1 MKFLDE
7 FKAVLDSATTTR
19 LFLVCFIHIALCIFQ
34 IALAPGSKPLVLAG
48 HPISPQLQ
56 WANTSFCLISLCC
69 IIHAAN
75 GAIYFVES
83 HLNLYSGLLAVSGLV
98 DIAWI
103 VMFTASGVESLGLAM
118 ALFFSLVFKV
128 ISAFMV
134 SRAAK
139 VVRNQYNAELLPHL
153 KSALN
158 KSFAG
163 DTMPSQRRGHFTS
176 AWPQSCFSLCPSFRP
191 STTSQVSQA
200 DVASTRRKLDL
211 SSGRVRSSSR
221 SLSPGPA
228 TSERTVPLM
237 KTTEFVPGS
246 QSLNIPRSIPTLMHN
261 DDLPRSMP
269 AEFGTG
275 VDAVPSNLAPLRPLS
290 TADLPQRSHPFD

>member
-163 DTMPSQRRGHFTS
+163 DTMPSQRR
-176 AWPQSCFSLCPSFRP
+176 PSFRP